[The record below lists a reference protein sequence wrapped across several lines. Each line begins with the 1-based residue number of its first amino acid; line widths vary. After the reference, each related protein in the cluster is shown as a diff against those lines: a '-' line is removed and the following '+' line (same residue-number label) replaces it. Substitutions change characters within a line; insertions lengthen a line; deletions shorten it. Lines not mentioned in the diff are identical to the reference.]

1 MRLLTVA
8 QACEALA
15 IGRTT
20 FYALVGSGQLTAF
33 KVRGGT
39 RVSDREIDR
48 FIREEEERWKN
59 SRRRRD
65 HTARGSR
72 GGRTASIAADTVRGR

>member
-48 FIREEEERWKN
+48 FIREEEERWRSN
-59 SRRRRD
+59 RRRR
-65 HTARGSR
+65 APSAKGSR
-72 GGRTASIAADTVRGR
+72 GGRTASIASATAMDR